1 MKTHS
6 LTKKLCLLFTLITLG
21 TFIVKAQST
30 KNVSLNSFNSV
41 GVSAGI
47 QLIITQSNSESARIE
62 ANSDDIDE
70 VLLENYDGKLNVK
83 WKTKDSF
90 FSKSK
95 NRQAKVYLN
104 YKNLKGVSASSGS
117 LLKSTN
123 VLKTDRLS
131 VDASSGAN
139 LTLQLTCN
147 NLEVSSSSGSNVK
160 LSGSAKNII
169 VDSSSGSTVSAL
181 DTNTEYAKTEAS
193 SGANIQ
199 LSVSKGI
206 EASASSGGNINYKGD
221 AALNKKGSSRSGSVN
236 KIG

>member
-1 MKTHS
+1 MKSHS
-6 LTKKLCLLFTLITLG
+6 LTKKLCLLFTLVTFG

-47 QLIITQSNSESARIE
+47 QLIITQSNTESARIE
-62 ANSDDIDE
+62 ANSDNIDE
-70 VLLENYDGKLNVK
+70 VVLENSGGKLNVK
-83 WKTKDSF
+83 WKKTDGF
-90 FSKSK
+90 FSQHK
-95 NRQAKVYLN
+95 NREAKVYLN
-104 YKNLKGVSASSGS
+104 YKNLNSVSASSGS

-123 VLKTDRLS
+123 ALKADRLS
-131 VDASSGAN
+131 VDVSSGAN
-139 LTLQLTCN
+139 LNLQLTCN
-147 NLEVSSSSGSNVK
+147 NLEVNTSSGSNAK

-193 SGANIQ
+193 SGANIKI
-199 LSVSKGI
+199 SVSKGI
-206 EASASSGGNINYKGD
+206 EASASSGGNISYKGD
-221 AALNKKGSSRSGSVN
+221 AALNKKGSSRSGSVS